1 MEQLNSEDTIDED
14 EEELP
19 EMKETKRPII
29 TFAKLNKYFFIVILC
44 PIFCMLTNFFGLL
57 IDEIEIIKRDELLE
71 SILSDFSYIFAGMFY
86 FISYFRVNYNK
97 NNDSSSN
104 IENNNSGIVYIYN
117 ESIIYNYNPYKI
129 IILIILLSLINGIQD
144 ILIIFIN
151 DNNFFEERLYYFFF
165 IPLFSKLI
173 LKQNIFKHQY
183 FSLLLAIIGNVFLF
197 IPVCLVFKKEDII
210 PNILNF
216 ITGIIYPLFL
226 VIIKFISEKYY
237 ISPLKIGLLIG
248 IITIFIHFILYTI
261 YSLIVYKDL
270 TFFKDSFDFN
280 PIENKFKISVY
291 IILLILFNTT
301 LNLLTLLAL
310 FYFSPTLI
318 MITDIISPF
327 LLWIAKTI
335 KDGGKINE
343 LILNSI
349 GYVIVIFSAFIYNE
363 IIILNFCGLNKN
375 TKTFVNQR
383 LKKELD
389 EIKKNKETLLLIFV
403 VIKS

>member
-14 EEELP
+14 EEELT

-44 PIFCMLTNFFGLL
+44 PIFCMLTNFFALL
-57 IDEIEIIKRDELLE
+57 IDEIEIIKREELLY

-129 IILIILLSLINGIQD
+129 IILIILLSLINGIED
-144 ILIIFIN
+144 ILIIFIG

-173 LKQNIFKHQY
+173 LKQNIFKHQC
-183 FSLLLAIIGNVFLF
+183 FSLLLAIIGNIFLF

-291 IILLILFNTT
+291 IILFILFNIT

-389 EIKKNKETLLLIFV
+389 EIKKNKETLLLNGYE
-403 VIKS
+403 

>member
-1 MEQLNSEDTIDED
+1 M
-14 EEELP
+14 
-19 EMKETKRPII
+19 
-29 TFAKLNKYFFIVILC
+29 
-44 PIFCMLTNFFGLL
+44 
-57 IDEIEIIKRDELLE
+57 
-71 SILSDFSYIFAGMFY
+71 
-86 FISYFRVNYNK
+86 
-97 NNDSSSN
+97 
-104 IENNNSGIVYIYN
+104 
-117 ESIIYNYNPYKI
+117 I
-129 IILIILLSLINGIQD
+129 IIFLKKDYII
-144 ILIIFIN
+144 
-151 DNNFFEERLYYFFF
+151 FF

-183 FSLLLAIIGNVFLF
+183 FSLLLAIIGNIFLF

>member
-44 PIFCMLTNFFGLL
+44 PIFCMLTNFFALL
-57 IDEIEIIKRDELLE
+57 IDEIEIIKRDELLY

-129 IILIILLSLINGIQD
+129 IILIILLSLINGIED
-144 ILIIFIN
+144 ILIIFIG

-165 IPLFSKLI
+165 IPLFSKFI

-183 FSLLLAIIGNVFLF
+183 FSLLLAIIGNIFLF

-291 IILLILFNTT
+291 IILFILFNIT

-389 EIKKNKETLLLIFV
+389 EIKKNKETLLLNGYE
-403 VIKS
+403 

>member
-44 PIFCMLTNFFGLL
+44 PIFCMLTNFFALL
-57 IDEIEIIKRDELLE
+57 IDEIEIIKRDELLY

-129 IILIILLSLINGIQD
+129 IILIILLSLINGIED
-144 ILIIFIN
+144 ILIIFIG

-165 IPLFSKLI
+165 IPLFSKFI

-216 ITGIIYPLFL
+216 IIGIIYPLFL

-248 IITIFIHFILYTI
+248 IITIFIHFILFTI

-291 IILLILFNTT
+291 IILLILFNIT

-327 LLWIAKTI
+327 LLWIAITI

-389 EIKKNKETLLLIFV
+389 EIKKNKETLLLNGYE
-403 VIKS
+403 

>member
-44 PIFCMLTNFFGLL
+44 PIFCMLTNFFALL
-57 IDEIEIIKRDELLE
+57 IDEIEIIKRDELLY

-129 IILIILLSLINGIQD
+129 IILIILLSLINGIED
-144 ILIIFIN
+144 ILIIFIG

-165 IPLFSKLI
+165 IPLFSKFI

-291 IILLILFNTT
+291 IILLILFNIT

-389 EIKKNKETLLLIFV
+389 EIKKNKETLLLNGYE
-403 VIKS
+403 